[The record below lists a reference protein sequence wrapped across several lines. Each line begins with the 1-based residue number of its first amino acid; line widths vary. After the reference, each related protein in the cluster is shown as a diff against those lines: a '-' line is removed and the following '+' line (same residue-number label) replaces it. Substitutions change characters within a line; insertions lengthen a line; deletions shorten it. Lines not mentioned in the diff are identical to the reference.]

1 MDKNEV
7 ASVVARRFEESTK
20 QSHNSIPQN
29 KIASPLARNDKTIT
43 PPLYNSLSSYL
54 KNRFNTKVQRITL
67 EANLD
72 CPNRDGS
79 KAFGGCT
86 FCTADGSSA
95 GAFLVTDPISKQ
107 LEQGVKLFSKR
118 FGAKK
123 FIAYLQS
130 FTNTYASINK
140 LKEIYDE
147 AISHPDVV
155 VLAIGTRPDCLS
167 EEVLDLIETYKDKVE
182 IWLDIGIQTV
192 HNKTLDFINRAHNS
206 EDFFSALHRA
216 KKRGLIVCTHTI
228 FGLPGETKEMFYET
242 MRRLADSPIDAIK
255 IHQLL
260 VLEKTKIAKQY
271 EEGLFKALELEE
283 YIDLACDFIE
293 MLPKNV
299 VIHRLFAEAKPG
311 ELIAPKWAEQDD
323 GRRNKQQIL
332 KMIETELIRRG
343 TKQGS
348 RFKA

>member
-1 MDKNEV
+1 MQETGPKLEL
-7 ASVVARRFEESTK
+7 
-20 QSHNSIPQN
+20 QN
-29 KIASPLARNDKTIT
+29 NI
-43 PPLYNSLSSYL
+43 LYYSLSSYL
-54 KNRFNTKVQRITL
+54 KKRFGTKVQRITL

-79 KAFGGCT
+79 KAYGGCT

-95 GAFLVTDPISKQ
+95 GAFDINDPISKQ
-107 LEQGVKLFSKR
+107 LENGIKLFSKR

-123 FIAYLQS
+123 FISYLQS
-130 FTNTYASINK
+130 FTNTYAPIDK
-140 LKEIYDE
+140 LKKIYDE

-167 EEVLDLIETYKDKVE
+167 EEILDLIETYNKKVE
-182 IWLDIGIQTV
+182 VWLDIGLQTV
-192 HNKTLDFINRAHNS
+192 HDETLDFINRAHTAA
-206 EDFFSALHRA
+206 DFFNVLERA
-216 KKRGLIVCTHTI
+216 KKRNLIVCAHTI

-242 MRRLADSPIDAIK
+242 MKKLADSKIDAIK

-271 EEGLFKALELEE
+271 SDGLFKTLELEE
-283 YIDLACDFIE
+283 YINLVCDFLE
-293 MLPKNV
+293 MLPSSI

-332 KMIETELIRRG
+332 RMIESELVNRG
-343 TKQGS
+343 TRQGINITS
-348 RFKA
+348 N

>member
-1 MDKNEV
+1 MPTLK
-7 ASVVARRFEESTK
+7 TK
-20 QSHNSIPQN
+20 
-29 KIASPLARNDKTIT
+29 
-43 PPLYNSLSSYL
+43 PLYYSLSSYL
-54 KNRFNTKVQRITL
+54 RERFGTKVQRITL

-72 CPNRDGS
+72 CPNRDGT
-79 KAFGGCT
+79 KAYGGCT

-95 GAFLVTDPISKQ
+95 GAFDINDPISKQ
-107 LEQGVKLFSKR
+107 LQEGIKLFSKR

-130 FTNTYASINK
+130 FTNTYASVDK
-140 LKEIYDE
+140 LKKIYDE

-167 EEVLDLIETYKDKVE
+167 DEVLDLIETYKDKVE
-182 IWLDIGIQTV
+182 IWLDIGLQTV
-192 HNKTLDFINRAHNS
+192 HDKTLDFINRAHTRD
-206 EDFFSALHRA
+206 DFFSALHRA
-216 KKRGLIVCTHTI
+216 KKRNLIVCAHTI

-242 MRRLADSPIDAIK
+242 IDMLAASQIDAIK

-260 VLEKTKIAKQY
+260 VLEKTKIAKEYQ
-271 EEGLFKALELEE
+271 EGLFKALELDE
-283 YIDLACDFIE
+283 YINLVCDFLE
-293 MLPKNV
+293 VLSPNV

-332 KMIETELIRRG
+332 RMIEGELMRRG
-343 TKQGS
+343 VRQGAKF
-348 RFKA
+348 RQPL

>member
-1 MDKNEV
+1 MQSTIKTTEPQEDLK
-7 ASVVARRFEESTK
+7 AS
-20 QSHNSIPQN
+20 
-29 KIASPLARNDKTIT
+29 SPL
-43 PPLYNSLSSYL
+43 YHSLSSYL
-54 KNRFNTKVQRITL
+54 KQRFGTKVQRITL

-72 CPNRDGS
+72 CPNRDGT

-95 GAFLVTDPISKQ
+95 GAFDINDPISKQ
-107 LEQGVKLFSKR
+107 LEDGIKLFSKR

-130 FTNTYASINK
+130 FTNTYAPIDK
-140 LKEIYDE
+140 LKKIYDE

-167 EEVLDLIETYKDKVE
+167 EEVLDLMETYKDKVE
-182 IWLDIGIQTV
+182 IWLDIGLQTV
-192 HNKTLDFINRAHNS
+192 HDKTLDFINRAHTRN
-206 EDFFSALHRA
+206 DFFDALHRA
-216 KKRGLIVCTHTI
+216 KKRDLIVCAHTI

-242 MRRLADSPIDAIK
+242 MKKLASSQIDAIK

-271 EEGLFKALELEE
+271 EEGLFKILELEE
-283 YIDLACDFIE
+283 YIELVCDFLE
-293 MLPKNV
+293 MLSPDV
-299 VIHRLFAEAKPG
+299 VIHRLFAEAKPK
-311 ELIAPKWAEQDD
+311 ELIAPLWAQQDD

-332 KMIETELIRRG
+332 RMIEGELIRRG
-343 TKQGS
+343 SRQGS
-348 RFKA
+348 NYNGKKKLV

>member
-1 MDKNEV
+1 MLETIPAEIQKDKF
-7 ASVVARRFEESTK
+7 SSSQGR
-20 QSHNSIPQN
+20 
-29 KIASPLARNDKTIT
+29 
-43 PPLYNSLSSYL
+43 LYNSLSNYL
-54 KNRFNTKVQRITL
+54 KYRFSTKVQRITL

-72 CPNRDGS
+72 CPNRDGT

-95 GAFLVTDPISKQ
+95 GAFDVSDPILKQ
-107 LEQGVKLFSKR
+107 LNDGVRLFSQR
-118 FGAKK
+118 FGSRK

-130 FTNTYASINK
+130 FTNTYASVDK
-140 LKEIYDE
+140 LKKIYDE

-167 EEVLDLIETYKDKVE
+167 DEILDLIETYKNKVE
-182 IWLDIGIQTV
+182 IWLDIGLQTV
-192 HNKTLDFINRAHNS
+192 HDMTLDFINRAHTGD
-206 EDFFSALHRA
+206 DFFDALKRA
-216 KKRGLIVCTHTI
+216 KERNLIVCAHTI

-242 MRRLADSPIDAIK
+242 MRKLACSNIDAIK

-271 EEGLFKALELEE
+271 EEGLFQALELDE
-283 YIDLACDFIE
+283 YINLVCDFLEI
-293 MLPKNV
+293 LSPKV

-311 ELIAPKWAEQDD
+311 ELIAPKWAEQND

-332 KMIETELIRRG
+332 RMIEAELLKRG
-343 TKQGS
+343 TKQGA
-348 RFKA
+348 RFRN